1 MDFRTIGTLRELK
14 KIGYRRKKVKEEI
27 RLNLIKKIEKGEH
40 IFYDIIGYD
49 ETVLP
54 YLINALLSGHNI
66 IFLGERGQAKSRLIR
81 RIVDLLDEFIP
92 IVEGCEIN
100 DEPFNPVC
108 PRCKKL
114 LLEKGD
120 ALPIEWLPRN
130 RRYGEKLATPD
141 TTVSDLIGEIDP
153 VKVAEGRHLGDP
165 ETLHYGLIPRT
176 NRGIFAINELPDLPE
191 RIQVSLFNLL
201 EEGDMQ
207 IKGYKL
213 YLPMDILVLASANP
227 EDYTNRGRI
236 VTPLKDRFDAQIR
249 THYPVDVETEIKIME
264 QEARVE
270 IPEGYELRFPY
281 FMMEIIANIT
291 FEARKSP
298 EVNQRSG
305 VSVRMSI
312 ANYEAIITNAF
323 KRALKLGEKEF
334 APRISDLHAIIP
346 STIGKIEV
354 EYAGEELNEHAL
366 IQKFIKSSVKKAF
379 DSYLTVDLLKN
390 VVLAFEKGLTF
401 AVSDETPLSVYTEF
415 LSELDG
421 TKEILLEK
429 LHLKDFQSELASGVE
444 IMLDG
449 LYLHRRISKE
459 VVKNGYIFRI
469 RI

>member
-1 MDFRTIGTLRELK
+1 MDFLNIKTLGELRRSGYRTK
-14 KIGYRRKKVKEEI
+14 KIKEEI
-27 RLNLIKKIEKGEH
+27 RLNLIKKIEAGEE
-40 IFYDIIGYD
+40 IFYDIIGYE

-81 RIVDLLDEFIP
+81 RIVNLLDEYIP

-100 DEPFNPVC
+100 DDPFNPVC
-108 PRCKKL
+108 PRCKRL
-114 LLEKGD
+114 FAERGD
-120 ALPIEWLPRN
+120 SLPIEWLPRHK
-130 RRYGEKLATPD
+130 RYGEKLATPD

-153 VKVAEGRHLGDP
+153 VKVSEGRRLGDP
-165 ETLHYGLIPRT
+165 ETIHYGLIPRT

-249 THYPVDVETEIKIME
+249 THYPVNVETEIKIME
-264 QEARVE
+264 QEAKVK
-270 IPEGYELRFPY
+270 IPEGYELKFPY
-281 FMMEIIANIT
+281 FMKEVIANIT

-312 ANYEAIITNAF
+312 ANYEAVITNAF
-323 KRALKLGEKEF
+323 KRALKLKEKEF
-334 APRISDLHAIIP
+334 APRISDLHAIMP
-346 STIGKIEV
+346 CTMGKIEL
-354 EYAGEELNEHAL
+354 EYTGEELNETLL
-366 IQKFIKSSVKKAF
+366 IQRFIKNSVKKVF
-379 DSYLTVDLLKN
+379 DSYFSVDLFKN
-390 VVLAFEKGLTF
+390 VILTFEKGFTF
-401 AVSDETPLSVYTEF
+401 TVSDDTPLFVYTQF
-415 LSELDG
+415 LSNVDG
-421 TKEILLEK
+421 TKGILMDK
-429 LHLKDFQSELASGVE
+429 LHIEDSPSELAAGTE
-444 IMLDG
+444 LMLEG
-449 LYLHRRISKE
+449 LYLHRKISKE
-459 VVKNGYIFRI
+459 VVKSGYVFKI
-469 RI
+469 

>member
-1 MDFRTIGTLRELK
+1 MDYRNITTLGELK
-14 KIGYRRKKVKEEI
+14 KSGYRTKKVKKEI
-27 RLNLIKKIEKGEH
+27 RLNLIKKIESGEE

-100 DEPFNPVC
+100 DDPFNPVC
-108 PRCKKL
+108 PRCRR
-114 LLEKGD
+114 LLEERGNS
-120 ALPIEWLPRN
+120 LPVEWLPKH

-153 VKVAEGRHLGDP
+153 VRVAEGRRLGDP
-165 ETLHYGLIPRT
+165 ETIHYGLIPRT

-213 YLPMDILVLASANP
+213 YMPMDILVLASANP

-236 VTPLKDRFDAQIR
+236 VTPLKDRFDVQIR
-249 THYPVDVETEIKIME
+249 THYPLNIETEIKIME
-264 QEARVE
+264 QEGKVK

-281 FMMEIIANIT
+281 FMKEVIANIT
-291 FEARKSP
+291 FEARRSP

-323 KRALKLGEKEF
+323 KRALKLKEKEF

-346 STIGKIEV
+346 STMGKIEL
-354 EYAGEELNEHAL
+354 EYTGDELNEVML
-366 IQKFIKSSVKKAF
+366 IQKFIKNSVRKVF
-379 DSYLTVDLLKN
+379 DLYLNVDLLQN

-415 LSELDG
+415 LSKLDG
-421 TKEILLEK
+421 TKEILMEK
-429 LHLKDFQSELASGVE
+429 LHIEDVPSELACAIE
-444 IMLDG
+444 LMLDG
-449 LYLHRRISKE
+449 LYLHRKISRETLK
-459 VVKNGYIFRI
+459 GGFLFRI
-469 RI
+469 